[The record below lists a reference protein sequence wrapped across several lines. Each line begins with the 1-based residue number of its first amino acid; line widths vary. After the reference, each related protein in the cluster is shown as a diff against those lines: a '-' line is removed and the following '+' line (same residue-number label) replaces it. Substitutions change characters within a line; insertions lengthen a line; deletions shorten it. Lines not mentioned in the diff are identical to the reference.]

1 MRVAGIPLGVL
12 KKTVSITPVTVTVLD
27 LQFTGANG
35 STTFTDSS
43 AYGATFTRTGNPT
56 IQDNMGEFTANGYYI
71 KAPQP
76 VAGLWEWGANDFEIT
91 GEFTINGVGGYR
103 GIINQSNVTGTSAAF
118 FLYIDASNSNKLVFY
133 VAGYSGQ
140 DKVVIHQTAP
150 TANTLHT
157 FKAARHG
164 AYLRL
169 WLDDVESTPVYIGS
183 DPIPPNVTDITVG
196 VMNNP
201 SNTYTL
207 GGRVDNLK
215 IVKFVPPV

>member
-1 MRVAGIPLGVL
+1 MFPLAL
-12 KKTVSITPVTVTVLD
+12 LNKSNSTTPVTVLD

-43 AYGATFTRTGNPT
+43 TYGATFTRTGAPT
-56 IQDNMGEFTANGYYI
+56 IQDNMGEFTSDGYYI

-91 GEFTINGVGGYR
+91 GEFKINSVGGYR
-103 GIINQSNVTGTSAAF
+103 GIICQRNVLGSAGPF
-118 FLYIDASNSNKLVFY
+118 SISTDAGFSNKLLFY
-133 VAGYSGQ
+133 IVTSTGG
-140 DKVVIHQTAP
+140 KIVTHQTVP
-150 TANTLHT
+150 IANTLYT

-169 WLDDVESTPVYIGS
+169 WLNDVESTTPVYIGNET
-183 DPIPPNVTDITVG
+183 IPPDVTDITVG
-196 VMNNP
+196 VILSP
-201 SNTYTL
+201 STYYTL

-215 IVKFVPPV
+215 IVKFVPV

>member
-1 MRVAGIPLGVL
+1 MFPLAL
-12 KKTVSITPVTVTVLD
+12 LNKSNSTTPVTVLD

-43 AYGATFTRTGNPT
+43 TYGATFTRTGAPT
-56 IQDNMGEFTANGYYI
+56 IQDNMGEFTSDGYYI

-91 GEFTINGVGGYR
+91 GEFKINSVGGYR
-103 GIINQSNVTGTSAAF
+103 GIICQRNVLGSVGTFS
-118 FLYIDASNSNKLVFY
+118 IGTDAGFSNKLLFY
-133 VAGYSGQ
+133 VITSAGGQ
-140 DKVVIHQTAP
+140 IVIHQTAP
-150 TANTLHT
+150 IANTLYT

-169 WLDDVESTPVYIGS
+169 WLNDVESTTPVYIGN
-183 DPIPPNVTDITVG
+183 DTVPPAVTDITVG
-196 VMNNP
+196 VVLGP
-201 SNTYTL
+201 STYYTL

-215 IVKFVPPV
+215 IVKFVPV

>member
-1 MRVAGIPLGVL
+1 MFPLAL
-12 KKTVSITPVTVTVLD
+12 LNKSNSNSTTPVTVLD

-43 AYGATFTRTGNPT
+43 TYGATFTRTGSPT
-56 IQDNMGEFTANGYYI
+56 IQDNMGEFIADGDYI

-91 GEFTINGVGGYR
+91 GEFKINSVGSYR
-103 GIINQSNVTGTSAAF
+103 GIICQRNVLGSAGTFSIF
-118 FLYIDASNSNKLVFY
+118 IDADSLDRLRFQVITSSGNK
-133 VAGYSGQ
+133 S
-140 DKVVIHQTAP
+140 VIHQTAP
-150 TANTLHT
+150 SANTLHT

-169 WLDDVESTPVYIGS
+169 WIDDVESTTPVYIGNET
-183 DPIPPNVTDITVG
+183 IPPDVTDITVG
-196 VMNNP
+196 VVLSP
-201 SNTYTL
+201 STYYTL

-215 IVKFVPPV
+215 IVKFVPV

>member
-1 MRVAGIPLGVL
+1 MFPLAL
-12 KKTVSITPVTVTVLD
+12 LNKSNSTTPVTVLD

-43 AYGATFTRTGNPT
+43 TYGATFTRTGSPT
-56 IQDNMGEFTANGYYI
+56 IQDNMGEFTSDGYYI
-71 KAPQP
+71 KASQP

-91 GEFTINGVGGYR
+91 GEFKINSVGGYR
-103 GIINQSNVTGTSAAF
+103 GIICQRNVLGSAGTFS
-118 FLYIDASNSNKLVFY
+118 ISTDAGFSNKLLFY
-133 VAGYSGQ
+133 VVTSTGG
-140 DKVVIHQTAP
+140 KILEHQTVP

-169 WLDDVESTPVYIGS
+169 WLNDVESTTPVYIGS
-183 DPIPPNVTDITVG
+183 DTIPPAVSDITVG
-196 VMNNP
+196 VILSP
-201 SNTYTL
+201 STYYTL

-215 IVKFVPPV
+215 IVKFIPV

>member
-1 MRVAGIPLGVL
+1 MWPLGVL
-12 KKTVSITPVTVTVLD
+12 KKKVSTTPVTVLD
-27 LQFTGANG
+27 LQFTGADG

-43 AYGATFTRTGNPT
+43 AYNATFARTGSPT
-56 IQDNMGEFTANGYYI
+56 IQDNMGEFTATGYYI

-76 VAGLWEWGANDFEIT
+76 VGGLWEWGANDFEIT
-91 GEFTINGVGGYR
+91 GEFKINSVGGYR
-103 GIINQSNVTGTSAAF
+103 GIICQYNLTGTSGTF
-118 FLYIDASNSNKLVFY
+118 SLYINEANSNKLTFFI
-133 VAGYSGQ
+133 AGISGQ
-140 DKVVIHQTAP
+140 DKAVTHQTAP

-169 WLDDVESTPVYIGS
+169 WLDDVESTTPVYLGS

-196 VMNNP
+196 VIISP
-201 SNTYTL
+201 STSYPL

-215 IVKFVPPV
+215 IVKFIPV

>member
-12 KKTVSITPVTVTVLD
+12 KKTVSTTPVTVLD
-27 LQFTGANG
+27 LQFTGADG

-43 AYGATFTRTGNPT
+43 TYGATFTRTGLPT
-56 IQDNMGEFTANGYYI
+56 IQDNMGEFIANDYYI

-91 GEFTINGVGGYR
+91 GEFKINSVGSYR
-103 GIINQSNVTGTSAAF
+103 GIICQRNAQGTAGAF
-118 FLYIDASNSNKLVFY
+118 SIATDASFSNKLLFFVTT
-133 VAGYSGQ
+133 SGGG
-140 DKVVIHQTAP
+140 KILTHQTAP

-169 WLDDVESTPVYIGS
+169 WLNDVESTTPVYIGS
-183 DPIPPNVTDITVG
+183 ETIPPDVTDITVG
-196 VMNNP
+196 VVISP
-201 SNTYTL
+201 STHYTL

-215 IVKFVPPV
+215 IVKFVPV